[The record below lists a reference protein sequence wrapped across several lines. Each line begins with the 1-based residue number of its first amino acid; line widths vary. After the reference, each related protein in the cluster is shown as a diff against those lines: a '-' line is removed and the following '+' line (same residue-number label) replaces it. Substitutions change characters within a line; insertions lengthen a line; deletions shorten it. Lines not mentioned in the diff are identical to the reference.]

1 MAENRSRFRAW
12 ERFMTIILFTALA
25 LFAIYLL
32 SAGLGWLAV
41 KIICSVLCIILC
53 GFGLWNLYSTQEM
66 FKPRS
71 LWLTYGFA
79 GLVLCTIVSL
89 LCNFP
94 RP

>member
-41 KIICSVLCIILC
+41 KIICGNNS
-53 GFGLWNLYSTQEM
+53 G
-66 FKPRS
+66 
-71 LWLTYGFA
+71 
-79 GLVLCTIVSL
+79 
-89 LCNFP
+89 
-94 RP
+94 